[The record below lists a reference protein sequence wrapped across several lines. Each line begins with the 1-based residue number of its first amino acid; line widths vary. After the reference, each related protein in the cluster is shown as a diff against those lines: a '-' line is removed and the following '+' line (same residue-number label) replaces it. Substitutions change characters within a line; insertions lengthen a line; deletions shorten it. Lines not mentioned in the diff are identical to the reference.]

1 MAAPAPNA
9 AIDTAAPPPPPPPPS
24 TVPAAAAVPDQKVAH
39 PPPPPP
45 VPQPDAA
52 PPPRKRKLEDAGFH
66 NTDYYKI
73 RAVVADLRVRFVQ
86 VNTSLKK
93 DLPFLVFKPK
103 FSQRLAGLLEIFG
116 FVQIPSYRTAENLSV
131 NSHVFFL

>member
-9 AIDTAAPPPPPPPPS
+9 AVDTAAPPPPPPPPS
-24 TVPAAAAVPDQKVAH
+24 TVPAAAAVPDQKV
-39 PPPPPP
+39 
-45 VPQPDAA
+45 PDAA
-52 PPPRKRKLEDAGFH
+52 PPAPAPTPAPAPAPRKRKLEDAGVH

-116 FVQIPSYRTAENLSV
+116 LYKFQATGLRRIYQ
-131 NSHVFFL
+131 